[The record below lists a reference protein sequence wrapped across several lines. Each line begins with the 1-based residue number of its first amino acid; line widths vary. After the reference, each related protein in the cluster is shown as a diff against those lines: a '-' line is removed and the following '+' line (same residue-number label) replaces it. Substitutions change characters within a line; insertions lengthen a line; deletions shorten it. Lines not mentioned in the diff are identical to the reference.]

1 MKKSVLFLYLLALP
15 SIVLTV
21 LTLCLT
27 AYVFFEYGFD
37 DFLFIKAGVLFLLT
51 GGGVCALVFRNRN
64 WWVKAAFYALACPYF
79 FFWAAMGVILY
90 LYPNFMEFDDAMLYN
105 RDADVC
111 RAQGGVFKRRLKI
124 FGYYCDLPSR
134 RDG

>member
-64 WWVKAAFYALACPYF
+64 VWVKAAFYALACPYF

-105 RDADVC
+105 RDADEC
-111 RAQGGVFKRRLKI
+111 RAQGGVFKQRLKI